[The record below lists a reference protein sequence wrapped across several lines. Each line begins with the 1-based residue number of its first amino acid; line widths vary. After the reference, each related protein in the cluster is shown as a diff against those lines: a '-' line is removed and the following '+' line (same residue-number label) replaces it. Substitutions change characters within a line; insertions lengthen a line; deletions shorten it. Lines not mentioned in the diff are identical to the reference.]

1 MNQSKKHLARLT
13 AFMLVAGMSVP
24 YVLPADVQVKEL
36 NVSAEEV
43 ASELSAADLFISNP
57 VESKN
62 CTSYFDG
69 SSSFQM
75 NGRTYYQGITFENR
89 DPVIVFDVENVNSIS
104 FTPGMMDDQG
114 YNSETIIIYKDDVPE
129 EVKITSDIMYDE
141 RTIDVSGCKT
151 LKICSEDGYTAF
163 ALAEISIDGVSP
175 ARKFELP
182 EYKDTADLI
191 NRAYNKKEIYETY
204 DGTQTLEHFN
214 MTGRT
219 YYQGISLDRDDS
231 CFMMN
236 VENLSALSFTIGHI
250 DDKSMEEAEISIF
263 LDNKLY
269 KNKTIKWAGGYPLRE
284 NAEMT
289 IPVSD
294 VKTVRICKS
303 GWGSVAIANIQAD
316 ELGNPNK
323 YTDNYVLSPY
333 SDSVTLM
340 NSFYDLKSFT
350 EVYDGSGEKQP
361 FHMSGRLYSQGCKFT
376 GMSLNVE
383 NVDTISFDLG
393 HIDNDY
399 TTNEGDSKLIIKI
412 DNKPQEPI
420 NLSPD
425 MLVETHTIPVSGAK
439 TISFYIDSYYTKYAI
454 GNIIADKIAPDNA
467 YEIPAYETPEDFI
480 DFAYDLV
487 VAEKH
492 TDEFNTFSMNGID
505 NCYGITLSD
514 NESQAVFN
522 VENLG
527 SVSFTAG
534 IVGNYPETDR
544 DSKIEVYV
552 DNKNVRTIDM
562 KYGMPSEAVTLNVS
576 NASKLRVRKLGYY
589 FTCGL
594 TDFKFSEEAP
604 AEVTPVPTEE
614 PSPTTEAT
622 PTAAPTEEPSP
633 TTAASPTAAPT
644 AEPTTDPTSAA
655 TVPTVVPSPSPKPL
669 ADLTGDGKASTSD
682 VRTLI
687 KSIIGEVELTDEQK
701 IASDLD
707 GDGKVDSVDAVLY
720 LKRVVETV
728 AEKEYR

>member
-24 YVLPADVQVKEL
+24 YVIPADVQVKEL
-36 NVSAEEV
+36 NVSAEEA

-214 MTGRT
+214 MNGRT

-231 CFMMN
+231 FFMMN

-333 SDSVTLM
+333 SDSAALM
-340 NSFYDLKSFT
+340 NRFYDLGSFT
-350 EVYDGSGEKQP
+350 KVYDGSGIQQP
-361 FHMSGRLYSQGCKFT
+361 FQMGGRLYNQGCLL
-376 GMSLNVE
+376 GNASLNVE

-393 HIDNDY
+393 HIDNNY
-399 TTNEGDSKLIIKI
+399 RTNEGEYELIIKI

-420 NLSPD
+420 KLSPD
-425 MLVETHTIPVSGAK
+425 MLVENHTVDVSGAK
-439 TISFYIDSYYTKYAI
+439 TLSFSIDSYYNYYGI
-454 GNIIADKIAPDNA
+454 GNIIADTIAPDNTF
-467 YEIPAYETPEDFI
+467 EIPAYDTPEDFI

-487 VAEKH
+487 SAEKH
-492 TDEFNTFSMNGID
+492 TDEFNTFSMNGKD
-505 NCYGITLSD
+505 SYGITLSSD
-514 NESQAVFN
+514 KSQAVFN
-522 VENLG
+522 VEKLG
-527 SVSFTAG
+527 AVSFTAG
-534 IVGNYPETDR
+534 VLDNDTDG
-544 DSKIEVYV
+544 DYTSTLEVYV
-552 DNKNVRTIDM
+552 DNKKVKTIEL
-562 KYGMPSEAVTLNVS
+562 KHGMPAETYTFNVS
-576 NASKLRVRKLGYY
+576 EVSKLRVKKVSNWLD
-589 FTCGL
+589 CGL
-594 TDFKFSEEAP
+594 TDFVLSAEAP
-604 AEVTPVPTEE
+604 AVSSEDPIDE
-614 PSPTTEAT
+614 PSPEAAV
-622 PTAAPTEEPSP
+622 PTA
-633 TTAASPTAAPT
+633 T
-644 AEPTTDPTSAA
+644 AEPTTAPTSSTAEPTA
-655 TVPTVVPSPSPKPL
+655 VPAQPSAPASTEPTAVPSPSPKPL

-687 KSIIGEVELTDEQK
+687 KSIIGEIELTDEQK